1 MHADTPDPHHLS
13 ERIYLDGKRYFKGSR
28 ATLGNSGRY
37 EPVGQSHAS
46 ERGFVFVIQYGAR
59 YLHIWQTVVEGLAM
73 RVALLPNVIKILRFI
88 LRLLRPLVAG
98 VPDPAAS
105 RAGPRPLGRG

>member
-1 MHADTPDPHHLS
+1 MGRGISKVL
-13 ERIYLDGKRYFKGSR
+13 ERAWEI
-28 ATLGNSGRY
+28 GRY

-73 RVALLPNVIKILRFI
+73 RVALV
-88 LRLLRPLVAG
+88 
-98 VPDPAAS
+98 
-105 RAGPRPLGRG
+105 